1 MNIRLNIVY
10 VIILAIAFTLLS
22 RVYFLS
28 IKSNTYYDELSKNN
42 YIKRMYKVP
51 VRGIIEDRNGEPLAL
66 NKIGFSIS
74 IKPHLRSL
82 KYQEKLESI
91 VDVIVKHFP
100 QYDKNKLLK
109 EYKRN
114 DSAYNH
120 EFIEII
126 DFIPY
131 EEFFPKYT
139 ILASNEDLKIE
150 PSSKRFYPYNETAA
164 HIIGYV
170 GRASKLEIL
179 NNEIAV
185 HSGIV
190 GKNGLEKFYNSK
202 LQGELG
208 YKDVKVNALNQ
219 EIEVLEEK
227 DASTNNNIEISI
239 DIKLQRYLQELF
251 DGKSGSIVVMDARN
265 GEIIAAASFPEYD
278 SNIFARGISQNEWN
292 QMRNDFNHPFTN
304 KIINGLYPPGSVI
317 KMGVALSFLE
327 NGIPE
332 NFTVN
337 CSGSLPIG
345 NRNFRCWKTTG
356 HGNINFRSAIA
367 ESCDDFFYKGSLKLG
382 INKISHTLDKLGFGQ
397 LTGIDQ
403 INEFMGVNPNKEWK
417 EKKFNKPW
425 YVGETVITSIGQGNM
440 LTTPLQIA
448 RYTAFIATGK
458 LPKPHLYKANYEE
471 PKELDIPEKHID
483 LMRKGMYD
491 VSYGDRGTARRY
503 ITSKV
508 PIASKT
514 GTAQVVSIPQ
524 SEKVRM
530 KESELEYFQRSHAW
544 ITTYGPFKNPKY
556 VVTVVQEHGGGGGS
570 ATGGVASKIF
580 DKLYELGYITQD
592 EL

>member
-10 VIILAIAFTLLS
+10 IIILAIAFTLLS

-42 YIKRMYKVP
+42 YIKRLYKVP

-170 GRASKLEIL
+170 GKASKLEIL

-471 PKELDIPEKHID
+471 PKELDISEKHID

>member
-10 VIILAIAFTLLS
+10 IIILAIAFTLLS

-42 YIKRMYKVP
+42 YIKRLYKVP

-170 GRASKLEIL
+170 GKASKLEIL

>member
-10 VIILAIAFTLLS
+10 IIILAIAFTLLS

-150 PSSKRFYPYNETAA
+150 ASSKRFYPYNETAA

-219 EIEVLEEK
+219 EIEILEEK

>member
-1 MNIRLNIVY
+1 MKIRLNIIY
-10 VIILAIAFTLLS
+10 AIIIIIAITLLS

-28 IKSNTYYDELSKNN
+28 IKSNTYYEELSKNN
-42 YIKRMYKVP
+42 YIKRVYKVP
-51 VRGIIEDRNGEPLAL
+51 IRGIIEDRNGEPLAL
-66 NKIGFSIS
+66 NKIGFSILV
-74 IKPHLRSL
+74 KPHLRKL
-82 KYQEKLESI
+82 KDQEQLESI
-91 VDVIVKHFP
+91 IDIVVKHFP
-100 QYDKNKLLK
+100 QYSKEKLLK
-109 EYKRN
+109 EYKAN

-126 DFIPY
+126 DFISY
-131 EEFFPKYT
+131 EEFFSKYT
-139 ILASNEDLKIE
+139 IFASNEDFKIE
-150 PSSKRFYPYNETAA
+150 PSLKRFYPYNTTAA

-170 GRASKLEIL
+170 GKASKLEVL
-179 NNEIAV
+179 NNDLAV

-190 GKNGLEKFYNSK
+190 GKNGLERYYNTK

-208 YKDVKVNALNQ
+208 YKDIKVNALNE

-227 DASTNNNIEISI
+227 DASSDNNIKISL
-239 DIKLQRYLQELF
+239 DIKLQQYLQELF
-251 DGKSGSIVVMDARN
+251 IDKSGSIVVMDATN
-265 GEIIAAASFPEYD
+265 GEVLAAASFPEYD
-278 SNIFARGISQNEWN
+278 SNIFVGGISQDDWN
-292 QMRNDFNHPFTN
+292 IMKNDFNHPFTN
-304 KIINGLYPPGSVI
+304 KVINGLYPPGSVI

-327 NGIPE
+327 NGINE

-337 CSGSLPIG
+337 CTGSLPIG

-356 HGNINFRSAIA
+356 HGVMNFRSAIA
-367 ESCDDFFYKGSLKLG
+367 ESCDDFFYKGSLRVG
-382 INKISHTLDKLGFGQ
+382 INKISNTLEKLGFGQ

-403 INEFMGVNPNKEWK
+403 VNEFMGTNPNKEWK
-417 EKKFNKPW
+417 EKRFNKPW

-448 RYTAFIATGK
+448 RYTAYIATGK

-471 PKELDIPEKHID
+471 PKNVDIPDKYLDI
-483 LMRKGMYD
+483 MRKGMYD
-491 VSYGDRGTARRY
+491 VSYAEKGTARRY
-503 ITSKV
+503 ITTKV

-530 KESELEYFQRSHAW
+530 KESELEYYQRSHAW

-570 ATGGVASKIF
+570 ATGGIASKIF
-580 DKLYELGYITQD
+580 DKLYDLGYITKD
-592 EL
+592 DL

>member
-219 EIEVLEEK
+219 EIEILEEK

-491 VSYGDRGTARRY
+491 VSYGDKGTARRY

>member
-10 VIILAIAFTLLS
+10 IIILAIAFTLLS

-170 GRASKLEIL
+170 GKASKLEIL

-251 DGKSGSIVVMDARN
+251 DGKSGSIIVMDARN

-530 KESELEYFQRSHAW
+530 KESELEYFQRSHA
-544 ITTYGPFKNPKY
+544 
-556 VVTVVQEHGGGGGS
+556 
-570 ATGGVASKIF
+570 
-580 DKLYELGYITQD
+580 
-592 EL
+592 

>member
-10 VIILAIAFTLLS
+10 IIILAIAFTLLS

-91 VDVIVKHFP
+91 VDIVVKHFP

-170 GRASKLEIL
+170 GKASKLEIL

>member
-10 VIILAIAFTLLS
+10 IIILAIAFTLLS

-170 GRASKLEIL
+170 GKASKLEIL

-471 PKELDIPEKHID
+471 PKELDIPEKHVD

-530 KESELEYFQRSHAW
+530 QESELEYFQRSHAW

>member
-10 VIILAIAFTLLS
+10 IIILAIAFTLLS

-170 GRASKLEIL
+170 GKASKLEIL

-332 NFTVN
+332 NFAVN

>member
-1 MNIRLNIVY
+1 MNTRLNIVY
-10 VIILAIAFTLLS
+10 IIILAIAFTLLS

-170 GRASKLEIL
+170 GKASKLEIL

-471 PKELDIPEKHID
+471 PKELDIPEKHVD

>member
-10 VIILAIAFTLLS
+10 IIILAIAFTLLS

-170 GRASKLEIL
+170 GKASKLEIL

-278 SNIFARGISQNEWN
+278 SNIFARGISQDEWN

>member
-10 VIILAIAFTLLS
+10 IIILAIAFTLLS

-91 VDVIVKHFP
+91 VDVVVKHFP

-170 GRASKLEIL
+170 GKASKLEIL

-292 QMRNDFNHPFTN
+292 QMRNDFNPPFTN

>member
-1 MNIRLNIVY
+1 LNIRLNIVY

-219 EIEVLEEK
+219 EIEILEEK

>member
-42 YIKRMYKVP
+42 YIKRLYKVP

-219 EIEVLEEK
+219 EIEILEEK
-227 DASTNNNIEISI
+227 EASTNNNIEISI

>member
-10 VIILAIAFTLLS
+10 IIILAIAFTLLS

-170 GRASKLEIL
+170 GKASKLEIL

-185 HSGIV
+185 HSGII

>member
-10 VIILAIAFTLLS
+10 IIILAIAFTLLS

-170 GRASKLEIL
+170 GKASKLEIL

-227 DASTNNNIEISI
+227 DASTNNIEISI